1 MALFAAAALLALC
14 VVSQQPTGAVAQ
26 SSSRRRSSGQ
36 TRCPDHAHERVS
48 DYTSDE
54 YEYRYEVL
62 SAVNGEQ
69 CVCDCGYVGNG
80 YAIESCV
87 LDSTQNGPAGGSF
100 NGDIGCTSC
109 VFTGYNCPQGLDHPH
124 GTGSFNYD
132 TYVCTTY
139 LSDAGAPA
147 DSACWEGRCYEPSS
161 CLPGEAS
168 AADRQM
174 QQDFQQDIERR
185 RASSAQR
192 TLLMWALGVA
202 VGLAAAAIICGPG
215 GRGASTGAA
224 VGVVLPSGT
233 AVHGM
238 MHISHIDNSCC
249 GDQTS
254 GCAWYTDAETCLLAL
269 FCPCVLYG
277 LNRER
282 AGLARFCCGD
292 CALFAL
298 LPTIMWFV
306 MIVVIFY
313 GHDVVTVS
321 DIGIEGTAYRLAI
334 EFVVVMFTPSM
345 VLGGLQARN
354 RTQLR
359 MVTQGRNPTGWRAGL
374 CGSADSVFL
383 YIGSYVVN
391 TLLPFIYIPP
401 LMFCLV
407 ACASAQVRGLP
418 IRPIRPIVRS
428 RASLVLRCA
437 RMRFVTVTPRGVV
450 MTYIDIVCTA

>member
-48 DYTSDE
+48 GE
-54 YEYRYEVL
+54 YGYQVL
-62 SAVNGEQ
+62 NTVNGEQ
-69 CVCDCGYVGNG
+69 CVCDVGYVGNG
-80 YAIESCV
+80 YSGIESCV

-100 NGDIGCTSC
+100 DGDIGSTSC
-109 VFTGYNCPQGLDHPH
+109 VDTGYTCSL
-124 GTGSFNYD
+124 NYATD
-132 TYVCTTY
+132 YCSHSTRLRAV
-139 LSDAGAPA
+139 P
-147 DSACWEGRCYEPSS
+147 DSVCWEGTCYEPSS

-174 QQDFQQDIERR
+174 QQDYDQDE

-215 GRGASTGAA
+215 GRGASTGAASTGAA

-437 RMRFVTVTPRGVV
+437 RMRFVTVAPRGVV
-450 MTYIDIVCTA
+450 MTYIVCTA

>member
-1 MALFAAAALLALC
+1 MDLMFVGGAMPRTTKRVACRRSRAAHAAAMALLAAAALLALC

-36 TRCPDHAHERVS
+36 TRCPDHAHTRLS
-48 DYTSDE
+48 GE
-54 YEYRYEVL
+54 YEQVFEL
-62 SAVNGEQ
+62 NNGEQ
-69 CVCDCGYVGNG
+69 CVCDVNYVWRALDVGYSAGRC
-80 YAIESCV
+80 AHA
-87 LDSTQNGPAGGSF
+87 STNENRPAGGSF
-100 NGDIGCTSC
+100 DGDIGSTSC
-109 VFTGYNCPQGLDHPH
+109 VNTGYTCR
-124 GTGSFNYD
+124 TSTNYD
-132 TYVCTTY
+132 TDYCSHNPRT
-139 LSDAGAPA
+139 P
-147 DSACWEGRCYEPSS
+147 DSVCWEGTCYEPSS
-161 CLPGEAS
+161 CLQ
-168 AADRQM
+168 R
-174 QQDFQQDIERR
+174 QQDYDQDE

-224 VGVVLPSGT
+224 STGAAVGVVLPRGT

-292 CALFAL
+292 CVLFAL
-298 LPTIMWFV
+298 LPTVMWFV
-306 MIVVIFY
+306 MIAVIFY

-334 EFVVVMFTPSM
+334 EFVVVMFTPSV

-359 MVTQGRNPTGWRAGL
+359 MVMQGRNPTGWRAGL

-401 LMFCLV
+401 MMFCLV
-407 ACASAQVRGLP
+407 TCASAQVRGLP
-418 IRPIRPIVRS
+418 IRPIKPIVRS
-428 RASLVLRCA
+428 RASFGAALR
-437 RMRFVTVTPRGVV
+437 
-450 MTYIDIVCTA
+450 